1 MQRRTPSPNTQS
13 GVSAKSKAAIY
24 VLSKPFYPFYA
35 RVSYKQRRS
44 KTRTPTRHRRIS
56 TPRSGL
62 GTVSVR
68 LEFWKAEI
76 QARTSVPL
84 SGTCRSRRERPVRV
98 LHGAFHTAVTTGTR
112 NSPNLKIGAAVSMP
126 HHSSA
131 MGKLFL
137 LVLVLLA
144 PGSGSPHPRAGDGD
158 QPSRIIFV
166 GGQHHGGTS
175 LVHLLLATDPA

>member
-1 MQRRTPSPNTQS
+1 M
-13 GVSAKSKAAIY
+13 
-24 VLSKPFYPFYA
+24 
-35 RVSYKQRRS
+35 
-44 KTRTPTRHRRIS
+44 
-56 TPRSGL
+56 
-62 GTVSVR
+62 
-68 LEFWKAEI
+68 
-76 QARTSVPL
+76 
-84 SGTCRSRRERPVRV
+84 RV

-158 QPSRIIFV
+158 QPSRIIFG

-175 LVHLLLATDPA
+175 LVHLLLATDPEIAFLNDTHVPESEGQHLQQVWPTFADRNERHCAPFLKSLCLLNFTSLLAKDSSAI

>member
-13 GVSAKSKAAIY
+13 GVSAKSKAVIY
-24 VLSKPFYPFYA
+24 VLSKPFFPFYA

-44 KTRTPTRHRRIS
+44 KTRTPTRHRRIV

-68 LEFWKAEI
+68 LVFWKAEI

-98 LHGAFHTAVTTGTR
+98 LHGAFHTAVTTGTASYR
-112 NSPNLKIGAAVSMP
+112 SCASDFPVNKGVYSITAPVRTFTFAPQLLCLLKSVLCSGNSE
-126 HHSSA
+126 
-131 MGKLFL
+131 
-137 LVLVLLA
+137 
-144 PGSGSPHPRAGDGD
+144 
-158 QPSRIIFV
+158 IFE
-166 GGQHHGGTS
+166 
-175 LVHLLLATDPA
+175 

>member
-13 GVSAKSKAAIY
+13 GVSAKSKAVIY
-24 VLSKPFYPFYA
+24 VLSKPFFPFYA

-44 KTRTPTRHRRIS
+44 KTRTPTRHRRII

-68 LEFWKAEI
+68 LVFWKAEI

-98 LHGAFHTAVTTGTR
+98 LHGAFHTTVTTGIVT
-112 NSPNLKIGAAVSMP
+112 SSTNLCYTYY
-126 HHSSA
+126 
-131 MGKLFL
+131 L
-137 LVLVLLA
+137 
-144 PGSGSPHPRAGDGD
+144 
-158 QPSRIIFV
+158 
-166 GGQHHGGTS
+166 
-175 LVHLLLATDPA
+175 